1 MCDEAV
7 AALDVSIQAQIL
19 NLFMDLRD
27 QLGLAYLFISH
38 DLGVIEHLCDRVAVM
53 YLGRVVEIGDKH
65 QVFAAPR
72 HPYTEALLQAI
83 PLPSPGLRRERRL
96 LGGDVPSPMKPPS
109 GCHLHPRC
117 AYAQPICS
125 QQVPALSGDG
135 GHAVACHFPLSA
147 AAPVAVHRGAA
158 SASAQRIERLQ
169 AAFSTPP
176 AHTG

>member
-1 MCDEAV
+1 MS
-7 AALDVSIQAQIL
+7 ALVVSIQAQVI
-19 NLFMDLRD
+19 NLLQDLQRRF
-27 QLGLAYLFISH
+27 GLSYVFIAH
-38 DLGVIEHLCDRVAVM
+38 DLAVVKHIATRVAVM